1 MVPCRYGIFLGV
13 SVELIADTTLNTIEI
28 LFYVT
33 GRKMKNK
40 KKIFSRHELIRH
52 AGRRKKKPFLFFKE
66 MTRKQYSSS
75 RTRLFQ
81 TKKLVLC

>member
-13 SVELIADTTLNTIEI
+13 SVKLIADTTVNTIEI

-40 KKIFSRHELIRH
+40 KN
-52 AGRRKKKPFLFFKE
+52 LFE
-66 MTRKQYSSS
+66 A
-75 RTRLFQ
+75 
-81 TKKLVLC
+81 